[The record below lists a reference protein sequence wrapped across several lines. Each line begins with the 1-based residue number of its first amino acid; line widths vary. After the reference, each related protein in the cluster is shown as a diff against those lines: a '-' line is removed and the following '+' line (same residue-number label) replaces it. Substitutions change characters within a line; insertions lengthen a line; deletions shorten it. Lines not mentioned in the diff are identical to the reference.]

1 MIMELTFPSQMT
13 FHPYGHLI
21 CTPTSILA
29 ASSYLKI
36 PYDADDEIVGVE
48 CYPIRSNKKRKY
60 QNIEFNQ
67 IQACFTPLHVQQ
79 MMLASHTLYRDFFSG
94 KGQQLMI
101 QDIYPWIPKD
111 SYEIMEAG
119 GLILSQH
126 PTTDVPIESPGD
138 EIIISPLFE
147 LLGNIS
153 AVSLKSNSKACIIV
167 TAKSHTTCYMCS
179 ENGQL
184 FYFDPLPAS
193 LSVIP
198 QNRLR
203 ETLMAL
209 YGVRESVM
217 EAPKSQQVEYSA
229 IVMRNVEKRRLL

>member
-1 MIMELTFPSQMT
+1 MALAFPSQMT
-13 FHPYGHLI
+13 FQPYGHLI
-21 CTPTSILA
+21 CTPISILA

-36 PYDADDEIVGVE
+36 PPDPDGEIVSVE

-60 QNIEFNQ
+60 QNNDFNQ

-126 PTTDVPIESPGD
+126 FAADVPAESPED
-138 EIIISPLFE
+138 EIIISPLSE
-147 LLGNIS
+147 LLGSIS
-153 AVSLKSNSKACIIV
+153 TLSQKSNRKASVVV

-179 ENGQL
+179 ESGQI
-184 FYFDPLPAS
+184 FCFDPLPAS

-198 QNRLR
+198 QNSVR

-209 YGVRESVM
+209 YGIRESVM
-217 EAPKSQQVEYSA
+217 TAPKSQDVEYSA
-229 IVMRNVEKRRLL
+229 IVMRNVEK